1 MLSHTESTSTS
12 PNQPHIWL
20 VSQSRGFLR
29 ILLQEDSSSSTYS
42 PPQVV
47 LPVKNL
53 PANAGD
59 MRDAGSIPGL
69 GRSPEG
75 GHGKPLQNSCLGN
88 SMDRRAWQASLGGG
102 HKKSDMSDHTHVHA
116 ADMGEVLKTRA
127 STLTGAQSLF
137 LWHLMPP
144 HLSSGKSHSKAKQ
157 LVFSSRWIHLNQP
170 ELQANWLR
178 LQSQRYPSPKCLPN
192 SFQIF

>member
-88 SMDRRAWQASLGGG
+88 SMDRRAWQATVWEGVTRSRIWVIIHTCMQQIWERFSRQGRQHSLGPRV
-102 HKKSDMSDHTHVHA
+102 SFCD
-116 ADMGEVLKTRA
+116 
-127 STLTGAQSLF
+127 TLCLLTYL
-137 LWHLMPP
+137 LE
-144 HLSSGKSHSKAKQ
+144 KATA
-157 LVFSSRWIHLNQP
+157 R
-170 ELQANWLR
+170 
-178 LQSQRYPSPKCLPN
+178 PN
-192 SFQIF
+192 SWFSAPGESIWTNLSFKQIG